1 MAINNKNFNVVYS
14 AFLLLVSILV
24 LFFSLKLQYDNKK
37 DQDTFTST
45 VKDELNKAIEEN
57 LSKASDFPDFGS
69 QSRLKKVELVK
80 NFESWTPSS
89 QLRLEKIKRL
99 LIVEK
104 GTLSKG
110 YLYIRASLDNKALTQ
125 WESIYVT
132 MNDRGGH
139 LFRPQSLPVP
149 SSQKTELLYALND
162 IPYLLDVPYN
172 ERATPVRTNWFNQYR
187 EGSQIEVLA
196 FISSLRSALIEEL
209 TLRYECAKDS
219 DCLLSIK

>member
-1 MAINNKNFNVVYS
+1 MAINNKKFNVVYS
-14 AFLLLVSILV
+14 AFLLLIAVFV
-24 LFFSLKLQYDNKK
+24 LFFSLKLQYDNEK
-37 DQDTFTST
+37 DQETFTSA
-45 VKDELNKAIEEN
+45 VREELNKAIENN
-57 LSKASDFPDFGS
+57 LSSPSNFPDFES
-69 QSRLKKVELVK
+69 LSRLKKIELIK

-89 QLRLEKIKRL
+89 QLRSEKIKRF

-104 GTLSKG
+104 GALSKG
-110 YLYIRASLDNKALTQ
+110 YLYIRVSLDNKALTQ

-132 MNDRGGH
+132 MNGRGGH

-172 ERATPVRTNWFNQYR
+172 ERGIPVRTNWFNQYK

-196 FISSLRSALIEEL
+196 FISSLRPALIEEL
-209 TLRYECAKDS
+209 TLHYECARDS